1 MEPTHLALT
10 VLACIIAAIVFFS
23 VFKGVIRMILLAI
36 AIISAICT
44 WIFIQRSGFTFLS
57 FITANPKPWMVQV
70 TAWGLSIFVFTVFFH
85 GMSWFSH
92 LFSWRRGGASTC
104 GIITTVLM
112 SALMLWIGTLGISYY
127 GNISLI
133 SHYQSLA
140 EAHMNQKSAP
150 AMPWFTKM
158 KHLLRKADSTGWLEK
173 IDPMDD
179 PAQAYLACLVA
190 YGCSLDEAQYTAF
203 YNERLARSGIPQ
215 PTRLLDLFRDKGLR
229 TLVQEKRF
237 VTLLENERLKTFL
250 QFRDTEEHML
260 RILRGTTASPQSK

>member
-10 VLACIIAAIVFFS
+10 VLACIVAAIILFS
-23 VFKGVIRMILLAI
+23 ILKGVIRMILLAV
-36 AIISAICT
+36 AVISAIVV
-44 WIFIQRSGFTFLS
+44 WMFIQRSGFTFLS
-57 FITANPKPWMVQV
+57 FITAHPQPWMVQV
-70 TAWGLSIFVFTVFFH
+70 AAWGLAIFTFAVFFH
-85 GMSWFSH
+85 GMSWFSQ

-112 SALMLWIGTLGISYY
+112 SILMLWIATLGISYY

-133 SHYQSLA
+133 SHYQTLA
-140 EAHMNQKSAP
+140 EAHKSQSEAP
-150 AMPWFTKM
+150 DMPWFTRM

-173 IDPMDD
+173 IDPMDN
-179 PAQAYLACLVA
+179 PAQTYLACLVA

-215 PTRLLDLFRDKGLR
+215 PTRMLDLFRDPGLR
-229 TLVQEKRF
+229 TLVAEKRF
-237 VTLLENERLKTFL
+237 VTLLENERLTTFL

-260 RILRGTTASPQSK
+260 RILRGTTAAPQ

>member
-10 VLACIIAAIVFFS
+10 VLLGIVAAIILFS
-23 VFKGVIRMILLAI
+23 ILKGVIRMILLAI
-36 AIISAICT
+36 AVISAIVV
-44 WIFIQRSGFTFLS
+44 WMFIQRSGFTFLA
-57 FITANPKPWMVQV
+57 FITDNPQPWMVQV
-70 TAWGLSIFVFTVFFH
+70 AAWGLSLFIFAVFFH
-85 GMSWFSH
+85 GMSWFSQ

-104 GIITTVLM
+104 GIITTILM
-112 SALMLWIGTLGISYY
+112 SALMLWIATLGISYY

-133 SHYQSLA
+133 SHYQTLA
-140 EAHMNQKSAP
+140 EAHKSQSSTP
-150 AMPWFTKM
+150 SMPWFTRM

-179 PAQAYLACLVA
+179 PAQTYLACLVA
-190 YGCSLDEAQYTAF
+190 YGCSLDESQYTAF
-203 YNERLARSGIPQ
+203 YNERLAHCGIPQ

-250 QFRDTEEHML
+250 QFRDTEDHML
-260 RILRGTTASPQSK
+260 RILRGTTASAH